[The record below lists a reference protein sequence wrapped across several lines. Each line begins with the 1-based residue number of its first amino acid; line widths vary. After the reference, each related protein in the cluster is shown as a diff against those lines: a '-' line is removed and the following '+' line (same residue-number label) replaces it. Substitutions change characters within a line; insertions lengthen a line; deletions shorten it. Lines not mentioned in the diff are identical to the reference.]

1 MTTFKTTPI
10 LGGNTTA
17 RIKLPEGSYTSECGS
32 SQANEPN
39 DRGVGVMLPEDSNG
53 SKPCKKLGFVV
64 LESNETNHYFLKRR
78 QTTILQKN
86 GQVDVWNDGANIL
99 EGAKKRTYESLE
111 AWKNAANKNIT
122 EEKMEEIERIQQP

>member
-1 MTTFKTTPI
+1 MTTFETTPI

-17 RIKLPEGSYTSECGS
+17 RIKLPDGKNYTAKCGT

-39 DRGVGVMLPEDSNG
+39 DRGVGVMDSNG
-53 SKPCKKLGFVV
+53 SEQCKKLGFVV

-99 EGAKKRTYESLE
+99 KGAKKRTYQSLE
-111 AWKNAANKNIT
+111 EWKKATNKDINT
-122 EEKMEEIERIQQP
+122 DKMAEIQRIQRP